1 MAVRVGM
8 SLWPQGPTWPELCAT
23 AVRVDD
29 LGFDSLWLYDHF
41 LSLGADETLPVFDG
55 WTGLAALAAL
65 TSRARLGVLVTGVT
79 YRNPA
84 ILAKMTATL
93 DHISRGR
100 VILGLGAGWHE
111 REHRAYGIEF
121 PSAGDRISMLDEACI
136 VIHGL
141 LNDDVTNYEGSH
153 YALSD
158 AVLFPKPVQRH
169 VPLLIG
175 GGGERKT
182 LRVVA
187 RHASLWNAFG
197 TPEVVVGKRAVLDAH
212 CAAVHREPAD
222 IEVTVNL
229 GVIVRDTPR
238 EVEDRLNEI
247 GEIASFPD
255 YAASNRPWGPPEL
268 VATRLAEYANA
279 GVSEIIAVMPAPY
292 DHQTIERL
300 ATEVAPRLRQ
310 LPQPSRS
317 TP

>member
-1 MAVRVGM
+1 MAVRVGI
-8 SLWPQGPTWPELCAT
+8 SLWPQGSTWPEWRAT
-23 AVRVDD
+23 AVRVDE

-55 WTGLAALAAL
+55 WTGLAALGAL

-121 PSAGDRISMLDEACI
+121 PAAGDRISMLDEACT
-136 VIHGL
+136 VIRAL
-141 LNDDVTNYEGSH
+141 FDNDVTNYQGDH
-153 YALSD
+153 CVLRD
-158 AVLFPKPVQRH
+158 AVLFPKPLQGH

-187 RHASLWNAFG
+187 RHADLWNAFG

-212 CAAVHREPAD
+212 CAAVGREPAD
-222 IEVTVNL
+222 IAVTLNV
-229 GVIVRDTPR
+229 GVIVRNTLG
-238 EVEDRLNEI
+238 EVQDRLNEI

-268 VATRLAEYANA
+268 VAKRLAEYIDA

-292 DHQTIERL
+292 DHQTIERI
-300 ATEVAPRLRQ
+300 ATEVAPRLEELTQTNR
-310 LPQPSRS
+310 P